1 MKKYMIAALT
11 LILALSFTACG
22 RRNNQ
27 TDNNMTILP
36 DPMPTL
42 ETNIPD
48 PDVDTKMP
56 VYTEGTDANTM
67 DPTGQTDGMTR
78 NGF

>member
-1 MKKYMIAALT
+1 MKKYRIIALT
-11 LILALSFTACG
+11 IILALSFAACG
-22 RRNNQ
+22 RNND
-27 TDNNMTILP
+27 TGNNDMTILP
-36 DPMPTL
+36 DTMPTL

-56 VYTEGTDANTM
+56 IYTDGADSDLF
-67 DPTGQTDGMTR
+67 DPTAQTDGQSR